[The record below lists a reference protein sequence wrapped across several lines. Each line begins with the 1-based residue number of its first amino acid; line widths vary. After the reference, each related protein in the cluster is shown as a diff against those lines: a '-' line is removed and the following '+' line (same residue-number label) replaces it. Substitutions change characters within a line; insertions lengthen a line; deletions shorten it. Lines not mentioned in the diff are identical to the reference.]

1 MFIVQAIFS
10 KSLIR
15 PFLVLAHWYF
25 SDCLG
30 LTATIFL
37 GQNSDFITLVLRWG
51 TEIRTHDLKN
61 FFCFFSRQDVQ
72 EFVPYVFQILSLLLE
87 YHSQGDV
94 PQPYME
100 LFHFLLI
107 PVLWE
112 RPGNIH
118 ALVRLLQAYISRGP
132 QQVNYLLSNI
142 ANSF

>member
-1 MFIVQAIFS
+1 
-10 KSLIR
+10 
-15 PFLVLAHWYF
+15 
-25 SDCLG
+25 
-30 LTATIFL
+30 
-37 GQNSDFITLVLRWG
+37 
-51 TEIRTHDLKN
+51 
-61 FFCFFSRQDVQ
+61 
-72 EFVPYVFQILSLLLE
+72 VFQILSLLLE

-132 QQVNYLLSNI
+132 QQVKLTFEREQNCNYLES
-142 ANSF
+142 